1 MVASSVAN
9 LKEKITII
17 VIRPEKGCGK
27 KRRGKGLYKCGSC
40 ELPVHGNSAILGISL
55 SYRRRETG
63 MSKTVRF
70 TIDGRTVEAPEG
82 ENLLTAALREG
93 VEIPHLCFMAH
104 LTPTGSCRMCLIK
117 IEGGKGLQNACTTTV
132 QEGLKVTAFDDEI
145 EFNRRITLELLLAEH
160 EYDCGVCDADGECEL
175 QDLAYR
181 YQLGVE
187 KNRTIPQL
195 GLDAPMPQDT
205 TSPVLSF
212 NAKKCIKCSRCIISC
227 DEIQGKTILSFL
239 HRGRHTFV
247 SPQFTQW
254 KKSDCDGCGE
264 CVQACPTGAIME
276 KPLAG
281 AVRSFDIDHTIR
293 TTCVYCGVGC
303 QLDLWIKNDRIVR
316 VRGART
322 APNHGRLCVKG
333 RFGWEF
339 VSSDERLTAPL
350 IKENGQF
357 REASWDEALEL
368 VARRFSELKERHG
381 GEALA
386 GLASAKCTNEEN
398 YVFQRFVREVFGTNS
413 VDHCARL
420 CHAPTVSGLGAAF
433 GSGAMTNS
441 IEEIAGADCI
451 LVTGSNVSETHPVT
465 ATYIRNAVRRGAQL
479 IVIDPRRIDVVPDA
493 ALWLRQN
500 PGSDVAWINGLLN
513 VIIEEGLADS
523 EFIAERTEN
532 FEEMQRTV
540 AAYTPERVEEISGI
554 PAEELRRAA
563 RLYAT
568 SERSAIVY
576 AMGITQ
582 HVTGT
587 DNVLSLAN
595 LAMIAGQV
603 GRESTGVNPLR
614 GQNNVQGACDL
625 GALPNVYP
633 GYQKVT
639 DEASRRK
646 FAEAWDTP
654 HLSAEAGRTVVE
666 IMNAAADG
674 DVKGLYIMG
683 ENPMLSDPNIGHV
696 KEALER
702 IDFLVVQDL
711 FMSETARFADV
722 VLPAA
727 SFAEKEGTFTN
738 SGRSVLR
745 VRRAVPAPGEA
756 RIDWQIVG
764 DLAARMGRPFGYTSA
779 SEIMDEIASLSP
791 AYGGI
796 TYDRLEREELHW
808 PCPDVNH
815 PGTRFLHAQSFKRGR
830 GRFHPVDYIPPAEI
844 PDDNYP
850 FILSTGRMLY
860 HYHTATLSRRS
871 EPLNW
876 YARDAYAEVSAE
888 DLERMGV
895 DDGGR
900 IRVVT
905 RRGEI
910 EVPAKRSPRVARG
923 NIFIPFHFA
932 ESPANMLTNDVLDPA
947 SKIPELKV
955 AACRVEAAE

>member
-1 MVASSVAN
+1 MQ
-9 LKEKITII
+9 
-17 VIRPEKGCGK
+17 
-27 KRRGKGLYKCGSC
+27 
-40 ELPVHGNSAILGISL
+40 
-55 SYRRRETG
+55 REV
-63 MSKTVRF
+63 SF
-70 TIDGRTVEAPEG
+70 TIDGRQCSALPG
-82 ENLLTAALREG
+82 ENLLTAALRNG
-93 VEIPHLCFMAH
+93 IEIPNLCFMEH
-104 LTPTGSCRMCLIK
+104 LSPTGACRMCLVK
-117 IEGGKGLQNACTTTV
+117 ITGGKGLQNACTTAV
-132 QEGLKVTAFDDEI
+132 EEGLEVTAFDEEI
-145 EFNRRITLELLLAEH
+145 EGYRRTNLELLLAEH
-160 EYDCGVCDADGECEL
+160 DYDCGVCDADGECEL

-181 YQLGVE
+181 YQLGVT
-187 KNRTIPQL
+187 KNRSLPQL
-195 GLDAPMPQDT
+195 GFDTPMPRDAS
-205 TSPVLSF
+205 SPVLDYD
-212 NAKKCIKCSRCIISC
+212 AYKCIKCGRCISAC
-227 DEIQGKTILSFL
+227 DEVQGKTILSFL
-239 HRGRHTFV
+239 HRGRQTFV

-254 KKSDCDGCGE
+254 SRSECDGCGE
-264 CVQACPTGAIME
+264 CVQSCPTAALQE
-276 KPLAG
+276 KPLAERIR
-281 AVRSFDIDHTIR
+281 VFDIDRKVR

-339 VSSDERLTAPL
+339 VASEERLTMPL
-350 IKENGQF
+350 IREGEAF
-357 REASWDEALEL
+357 REASWEEALEL
-368 VARRFSELKERHG
+368 VAERFGRLRDEHG
-381 GEALA
+381 SEALA
-386 GLASAKCTNEEN
+386 GLASAKCSNEEN

-441 IEEIAGADCI
+441 IGELAGADCI

-479 IVIDPRRIDVVPDA
+479 IVIDPRKIDLVPDA

-513 VIIEEGLADS
+513 VIIAEGLADT
-523 EFIAERTEN
+523 EFIESRTEN
-532 FEEMQRTV
+532 FEALREAV
-540 AAYTPERVEEISGI
+540 KPYSPEKVEEISGI
-554 PAEELRRAA
+554 PAEQLRRAA
-563 RLYAT
+563 RIYAGA
-568 SERSAIVY
+568 ERSSIVY

-595 LAMIAGQV
+595 LAMLTGQI

-633 GYQKVT
+633 GYQKVD
-639 DEASRRK
+639 DEAARSK
-646 FAEAWDTP
+646 FAEAWNAH
-654 HLSAEAGRTVVE
+654 HLSAEPGRTVVE
-666 IMNAAADG
+666 IMHAAAEG
-674 DVKGLYIMG
+674 ELKGLYIMG
-683 ENPMLSDPNIGHV
+683 ENPMLSDPNITHV
-696 KEALER
+696 EEALEAL
-702 IDFLVVQDL
+702 DFLVVQDL
-711 FMSETARFADV
+711 FMSETARYADV

-745 VRRAVPAPGEA
+745 VRRAVPAPGQA
-756 RIDWQIVG
+756 RIDWRITS
-764 DLAARMGRPFGYTSA
+764 DLAERMGRPFGYRSA

-796 TYDRLEREELHW
+796 SYARLETEELHW
-808 PCPDVNH
+808 PCPDASH
-815 PGTRFLHAQSFKRGR
+815 PGTRYLHAESFKRGP
-830 GRFHPVDYIPPAEI
+830 GKFHPVDYIPPAEL
-844 PDDNYP
+844 PSEEFP

-871 EPLNW
+871 APLNR
-876 YARDAYAEVSAE
+876 YARDAYAEVHAD
-888 DLERMGV
+888 DLAALGLG
-895 DDGGR
+895 DGDR
-900 IRVVT
+900 IRVTT
-905 RRGEI
+905 RRGRI
-910 EVPAKRSPRVARG
+910 EVPAKQSPRVARG

-955 AACRVEAAE
+955 AACSVAAADEAEGAGGDGRGRTAAAGQ